1 MAELPA
7 STIVD
12 SIAVLG
18 RMLDTFE
25 ELPASPVSIYVDL
38 EGIDL
43 SRNGT
48 ISILQLYI
56 LPQDHTFLV
65 DVHTLQS
72 QAFSTFATNGT
83 TSLKT
88 ILESDTIP
96 KAFFDV
102 RNDSDALYSHFS
114 IHLAGIEDIQLMEL
128 AARSL
133 SRRTVNGLAKCI
145 ERDAPISSTERL
157 AWKATKEK
165 GLNLFAPERG
175 GRYEVFNE
183 RPPAPDIVLYCVQDV
198 RILSKLFLLYQSK
211 LDSAWKEK
219 VKEATRDRIIL
230 SQGVDYNGQGR
241 HMALAPA
248 GWY

>member
-1 MAELPA
+1 MAEVPA
-7 STIVD
+7 STMVD
-12 SIAVLG
+12 SVAVLR

-25 ELPASPVSIYVDL
+25 ELPASPISIYVDL
-38 EGIDL
+38 EGIEL
-43 SRNGT
+43 SRKGT

-72 QAFSTFATNGT
+72 QAFSATASNET

-88 ILESDTIP
+88 ILESDTIS

-102 RNDSDALYSHFS
+102 RNDSDALYSHFG
-114 IHLAGIEDIQLMEL
+114 INLAGVEDIQLMEL
-128 AARSL
+128 ATRSL
-133 SRRTVNGLAKCI
+133 SRRVVNGLAKLI
-145 ERDAPISSTERL
+145 ERDAPISPAEKL

-165 GLNLFAPERG
+165 GVKLFAPERG
-175 GRYEVFNE
+175 GSYEIFNE
-183 RPPAPDIVLYCVQDV
+183 RPLAPEIVLYCVQDV
-198 RILSKLFLLYQSK
+198 RILSKLFFHYQNK

-219 VKEATRDRIIL
+219 VREATMDRIIL
-230 SQGVDYNGQGR
+230 SHEVDYNGQGR
-241 HMALAPA
+241 HMALGPR